1 MGTREPKFVE
11 PYQLTSS
18 NFVTDF
24 TELLFDGYE
33 PTFKTISLGQN
44 FTTSSNVRF
53 PRYGSSEFLL
63 GSQPIFIF
71 QLTTTLSKWRFN
83 INQ

>member
-24 TELLFDGYE
+24 TKLLFDGYE

-53 PRYGSSEFLL
+53 PQVADQVSFYWVLNPYLHFSHSLL
-63 GSQPIFIF
+63 LCQVEI
-71 QLTTTLSKWRFN
+71 
-83 INQ
+83 